1 MSRQKI
7 GSQRVRAG
15 LIAGCLFAIVAGP
28 VSAASTG
35 RDILTVRSTRS
46 VTATVA
52 RLKQLI
58 QKNHLQLLAVVNHSG
73 AAQKVGLS
81 LRPTELVIF
90 GNPLLGTKM
99 MEINQTA
106 GLDLPLK
113 VLVWQNAQGQTF
125 LGYNSPTYLAH
136 RYGIAPSS
144 PIIRK
149 MTAAMKHITTAAAG
163 S

>member
-1 MSRQKI
+1 MNRHRI
-7 GSQRVRAG
+7 GSHTVRAG
-15 LIAGCLFAIVAGP
+15 LVASFLLAIVAGP

-35 RDILTVRSTRS
+35 RGILTVRSTRS

-52 RLKQLI
+52 RLKELI
-58 QKNHLQLLAVVNHSG
+58 QKNHLQLVAVINHSG
-73 AAQKVGLS
+73 AAHKVGLS

-90 GNPLLGTKM
+90 GNPLLGTKLM
-99 MEINQTA
+99 DINQTA

-149 MTAAMKHITTAAAG
+149 MSAAMKHLTTAAAG